1 MLTPIQLKTLRFIIG
16 RIDASGGISPT
27 ITECAAHLGL
37 KSKSGVCRVLDG
49 LEDRGWIRRRVHHA
63 RSITV
68 LKRPPAP
75 KAIHEI
81 AQDILHSLSL
91 SDNSEGLEVLLGW
104 PGPRRLFIG
113 GHPTGRVHER
123 LTGAHLRALCEAVT
137 GASTS

>member
-1 MLTPIQLKTLRFIIG
+1 MLTPMQLKTLRFIIG
-16 RIDASGGISPT
+16 RIDASGGVSPT

-75 KAIHEI
+75 KAVHEM
-81 AQDILHSLSL
+81 AQQILESIGRDGDELS
-91 SDNSEGLEVLLGW
+91 VFLGY
-104 PGPRRLFIG
+104 PSPQLRGLFIG
-113 GHPTGRVHER
+113 GHPTGRVHEPF
-123 LTGAHLRALCEAVT
+123 TGAHLRALCEAVT